1 MDNRKKY
8 KKGAHGR
15 DGGQFAAIPHQVLN
29 SRAYLSLGAYAV
41 KLLIDLFVQYKG
53 YNNGDLC
60 LSFSVMQ
67 KRGWKSKE
75 TLNNAKSEL
84 IAAVLIAE
92 TRKDMFPNK
101 ASLYG
106 VTWLPMDD
114 CNGKLDMPAQ
124 SFPRGGYKR
133 FEPLPVVLKN
143 KLLCTKV
150 VPTDEKQVRQS
161 GQAIN
166 QAMK

>member
-1 MDNRKKY
+1 MDYKKKY

-41 KLLIDLFVQYKG
+41 KLLLDLFVQFKG

-60 LSFSVMQ
+60 LSFSVMK
-67 KRGWKSKE
+67 KRGWVSKE
-75 TLNNAKSEL
+75 TLNNARLEL

-92 TRKDMFPNK
+92 TRKGMFPNK
-101 ASLYG
+101 AGLYG

-133 FEPLPVVLKN
+133 FEPPAVLKSN
-143 KLLCTKV
+143 ALCTET
-150 VPTDEKQVRQS
+150 VPIKEKQIRQS
-161 GQAIN
+161 GQAKK
-166 QAMK
+166 QEVK